1 MAARLLLLL
10 VVMLVFAALYGCAQA
25 SSSAERQEHRAA
37 TQEAAKDQQPMKR
50 VKEPTTAEIAPH
62 APEQSDDHVRRA
74 KKAGVVVRA
83 GNSAVVAQAG
93 EAIVR
98 VGGFKTAKGEGADAT
113 APSGEVTLKI
123 EGSPGTKFSGTCVVG
138 GKGEKKVS
146 GRVPKRFIYEPD
158 GQRLECQ
165 IRKQSSNSGQMKVE
179 FSAGGHTN
187 SVQQTSTQ
195 GGYLTLRYESHGS
208 TGLVS
213 SSTSVSG
220 NQANSTSQVSVFQSN
235 STSGSDSH

>member
-10 VVMLVFAALYGCAQA
+10 VVMLVFAALYGCAQ
-25 SSSAERQEHRAA
+25 
-37 TQEAAKDQQPMKR
+37 EAAKDRQPMKR

-62 APEQSDDHVRRA
+62 APEESDDHVQRA

-83 GNSAVVAQAG
+83 GNSEVVARAG
-93 EAIVR
+93 EAVVR
-98 VGGFKTAKGEGADAT
+98 VGGFKTAKAEGADAT
-113 APSGEVTLKI
+113 APSREVTLKI
-123 EGSPGTKFSGTCVVG
+123 EGSPGTEFSGTCIIG
-138 GKGEKKVS
+138 GKEEKKFS
-146 GRVPKRFIYEPD
+146 GRVPKRFIYELD

-179 FSAGGHTN
+179 FSAKDHTN

-195 GGYLTLRYESHGS
+195 GGSLTLRYESNES
-208 TGLVS
+208 TALVS

-220 NQANSTSQVSVFQSN
+220 NQANSTSQVSVLQ
-235 STSGSDSH
+235 SDSISGRDSQ

>member
-10 VVMLVFAALYGCAQA
+10 VVMLVCAPLYGCAQ
-25 SSSAERQEHRAA
+25 
-37 TQEAAKDQQPMKR
+37 EAAKDRQPIKR

-62 APEQSDDHVRRA
+62 EPEESEDHVRRA

-83 GNSAVVAQAG
+83 GNSAVVARAG
-93 EAIVR
+93 EAMVR
-98 VGGFKTAKGEGADAT
+98 VGGSKTAKAEGADAS

-123 EGSPGTKFSGTCVVG
+123 EGSPGTEFSGTCIIG
-138 GKGEKKVS
+138 GKDEKKVS
-146 GRVPKRFIYEPD
+146 GRVPKRFIYKPD
-158 GQRLECQ
+158 GQWLECE
-165 IRKQSSNSGQMKVE
+165 IRKQSSNSGEMKVE

-195 GGYLTLRYESHGS
+195 GGSLTLRYDGHGS
-208 TGLVS
+208 TAVVS

-220 NQANSTSQVSVFQSN
+220 NQATSTSQVSVLQSN
-235 STSGSDSH
+235 AASGRDSH